1 MTPAE
6 YGRGFGPD
14 IDPDDVQKVRRDV
27 PADAPEPRKKRKK
40 STPTTA
46 RTLAHCRKLGWLA
59 GVVERRIPF
68 PKPQGTK
75 IDLFGVIDVVAVVVP
90 TAAHHSWEDHGGDG
104 PCSACWKPGAIGI
117 QSTANIGGHHA
128 KHRTKILAEPRALAW
143 VQAGNRLELW
153 TWAKQG
159 GRGQRKLWT
168 LRVEVFTVESWS
180 AEALAAIGT
189 QRGTTS

>member
-14 IDPDDVQKVRRDV
+14 IDPDDVDEVRRDV
-27 PADAPEPRKKRKK
+27 PADPAPKAKRKK

-46 RTLAHCRKLGWLA
+46 RTLDECRKRGWIA

-68 PKPQGTK
+68 PKPRGTK
-75 IDLFGVIDVVAVVVP
+75 LDLFGVIDVIAI
-90 TAAHHSWEDHGGDG
+90 A
-104 PCSACWKPGAIGI
+104 PGVKGSIGI

-128 KHRTKILAEPRALAW
+128 KHRDKILAEPRARAW
-143 VQAGNRLELW
+143 VEAENRLELW

-159 GRGQRKLWT
+159 GLGKRKLWT
-168 LRVEVFTVESWS
+168 LRVEVFTPENWS
-180 AEALAAIGT
+180 ATPAGSDTPDDDGAT
-189 QRGTTS
+189 PPPDRS